1 MILEPWEELA
11 RARTAAGDEL
21 LLRHRSG
28 IFEIR
33 CNGYDLMSNRAHRS
47 EEALARLALAEISAP
62 APRILIGGLGMGFT
76 LRAALDAAPKDARV
90 TVAELLPEI
99 VAWNRGALAPLAGRP
114 LEDARVE
121 LREADV
127 AAVME
132 AAEGVYDAIL
142 LDIDNGPEAV
152 LCDINSELFSARGL
166 RKMRRA
172 LAVSGVLA
180 VWSADPSPR
189 FEERLEETRFSFR
202 ATEIAARG
210 GAGDPRHTIYL
221 ARAALLSGAKN

>member
-1 MILEPWEELA
+1 MIEPWEELS

-21 LLRHRSG
+21 LLRHRGG

-33 CNGYDLMSNRAHRS
+33 CNGCDLMSNRAHRS
-47 EEALARLALAEISAP
+47 EEELARLALRELSAE
-62 APRILIGGLGMGFT
+62 APRLLIGGLGMGFT

-99 VAWNRGALAPLAGRP
+99 VAWNRGPLAPLAGHP
-114 LEDARVE
+114 LDDVRVE
-121 LREADV
+121 VREADV
-127 AAVME
+127 AEVLE
-132 AAEGVYDAIL
+132 AGEGAYDAIL

-152 LCDINSELFSARGL
+152 LCDINSALFSARGL

-172 LAVSGVLA
+172 LASSGVLA
-180 VWSADPSPR
+180 VWSADPSPV

-202 ATEIAARG
+202 SMEVAARG
-210 GAGDPRHTIYL
+210 AEGDPAHVVYV
-221 ARAALLSGAKN
+221 ARAS

>member
-1 MILEPWEELA
+1 MIGPWEELS

-21 LLRHRSG
+21 LLRHRGG

-33 CNGYDLMSNRAHRS
+33 CNGSDLMSNRAHRS
-47 EEALARLALAEISAP
+47 EEELARLALAEVSA
-62 APRILIGGLGMGFT
+62 ATPRILIGGLGMGFT

-90 TVAELLPEI
+90 AVAELLPEI
-99 VAWNRGALAPLAGRP
+99 IAWNRGPLAPLAGRP

-121 LREADV
+121 LREEDV
-127 AAVME
+127 ATVME
-132 AAEGVYDAIL
+132 AGEGAYEAIL

-152 LCDINSELFSARGL
+152 LCDVNSALFSARGL

-172 LAVSGVLA
+172 LAPAGVLA

-202 ATEIAARG
+202 AMEVAARG
-210 GAGDPRHTIYL
+210 AEGDPAHVVYI
-221 ARAALLSGAKN
+221 ARPA

>member
-1 MILEPWEELA
+1 VIVEPWDELA
-11 RARTAAGDEL
+11 RARTAAGEEL
-21 LLRHRSG
+21 QLRHRGG

-47 EEALARLALAEISAP
+47 EEALAQLALAETSVP
-62 APRILIGGLGMGFT
+62 APHILIGGLGMGFT
-76 LRAALDAAPKDARV
+76 LRAALDAAPPQARV
-90 TVAELLPEI
+90 TVAELLAEI
-99 VAWNRGALAPLAGRP
+99 IAWNRGPLAPLAGRP
-114 LEDARVE
+114 LDDARVA

-127 AAVME
+127 AVVME
-132 AAEGVYDAIL
+132 EAEGAYDAIL

-152 LCDINSELFSARGL
+152 LCDINAALFSARGL

-172 LAVSGVLA
+172 LAPSGVLA

-210 GAGDPRHTIYL
+210 GAGDPRHTLYL
-221 ARAALLSGAKN
+221 ARALG

>member
-1 MILEPWEELA
+1 MIVEPWVELA

-21 LLRHRSG
+21 LLRHRGG

-47 EEALARLALAEISAP
+47 EEALARLALAQTSAA

-76 LRAALDAAPKDARV
+76 LRAALDVAPKDARV

-99 VAWNRGALAPLAGRP
+99 IAWNRGPLAPLAGRP
-114 LEDARVE
+114 LEDSRVE

-132 AAEGVYDAIL
+132 ASEGAYDVIL

-152 LCDINSELFSARGL
+152 LCAINSALFSERGL

-172 LAVSGVLA
+172 LGAAGVLA

-202 ATEIAARG
+202 SEEVAARG
-210 GAGDPRHTIYL
+210 AEGDPRHIIYL
-221 ARAALLSGAKN
+221 AHAR

>member
-1 MILEPWEELA
+1 VILEPWEELS
-11 RARTAAGDEL
+11 RACTAAGEEL
-21 LLRHRSG
+21 LLRHRGG

-47 EEALARLALAEISAP
+47 EEALARLALAEVSAA
-62 APRILIGGLGMGFT
+62 APRLLVGGLGMGFT
-76 LRAALDAAPKDARV
+76 LRAALDAAPREARV

-99 VAWNRGALAPLAGRP
+99 IAWNRGPLAPLAGAP
-114 LEDARVE
+114 LDDARVE
-121 LREADV
+121 LREGDV

-132 AAEGVYDAIL
+132 AAEGAYDAIL

-152 LCDINSELFSARGL
+152 LCDINSALFSARGL

-172 LAVSGVLA
+172 LAPSGVLA

-202 ATEIAARG
+202 AVEIAARG
-210 GAGDPRHTIYL
+210 AEGDPRHIVYL
-221 ARAALLSGAKN
+221 ARAAV